1 MPRLFGSSDG
11 FTYIAALFMVVIMGI
26 MMGAVGQSIR
36 VIMQREKE
44 KELIFRGLQY
54 RDAIERW
61 SKKGVP
67 LKDLKDLVEPTVSSN
82 IDRSKDKLLRKLYKD
97 PMTADGKWK
106 TLPNPPDPIQGIY
119 GVVSTSNEEPFK
131 QKNFPEIIKN
141 FKDKKKY
148 SEWEFVYKRT
158 PSGAPGTGAS
168 GAGGPAAG
176 AQPAAQKPFPLS
188 TPEGE

>member
-1 MPRLFGSSDG
+1 MRQLFRSSDG

-26 MMGAVGQSIR
+26 MLGAVGQSMR
-36 VIMQREKE
+36 VIIQREKE

-67 LKDLKDLVEPTVSSN
+67 LRDLKDLVEPTVSSN
-82 IDRSKDKLLRKLYKD
+82 IDRSKDRLLRKLYKD
-97 PMTADGKWK
+97 PMTGDGKWK

-119 GVVSTSNEEPFK
+119 GVASNSNDEPFK
-131 QKNFPEIIKN
+131 QGNFPEIIKN
-141 FKDKKKY
+141 FEGKKKY
-148 SEWEFVYKRT
+148 SEWEFIYKK
-158 PSGAPGTGAS
+158 APGV
-168 GAGGPAAG
+168 GPGTATPGTATQPG
-176 AQPAAQKPFPLS
+176 AQKSFPLS

>member
-1 MPRLFGSSDG
+1 MRQLFRSSDG

-26 MMGAVGQSIR
+26 MLGAVGQSMR
-36 VIMQREKE
+36 VIMKREKE

-67 LKDLKDLVEPTVSSN
+67 LRDLKDLVEPTVSSN
-82 IDRSKDKLLRKLYKD
+82 IDRSKDRLLRKLYKD
-97 PMTADGKWK
+97 PMTGDGKWK

-119 GVVSTSNEEPFK
+119 GVASNSNDEPFK
-131 QKNFPEIIKN
+131 QGNFPEIIKN
-141 FKDKKKY
+141 FEGKKKY
-148 SEWEFVYKRT
+148 SEWEFIYKKT
-158 PSGAPGTGAS
+158 PGVRPGTATPGTATQ
-168 GAGGPAAG
+168 PG
-176 AQPAAQKPFPLS
+176 AQTSFPLS